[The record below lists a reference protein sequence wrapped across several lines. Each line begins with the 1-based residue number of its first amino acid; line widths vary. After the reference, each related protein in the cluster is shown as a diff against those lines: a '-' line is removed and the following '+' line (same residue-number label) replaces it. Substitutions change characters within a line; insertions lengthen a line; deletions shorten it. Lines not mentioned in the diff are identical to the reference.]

1 MVTLAPEI
9 DGSAALLSALARA
22 GIVAAL
28 GHSLADGR
36 AIDAAVG
43 DGLRH
48 VTHLFNAMGPLH
60 HREPGVPGHVL
71 ADDRLS
77 CDIIC
82 DGAHVHRDM
91 IVTASRAKRGRL
103 ALITDR
109 IELPEHTDSD
119 EAQRGASGS
128 FDPST
133 LKDDGVAFR
142 LPSGRLAGS
151 SLTLDRGLRNV
162 CEMGAMTRM
171 EAVQACTLLPA
182 RLLGIEAERGT
193 LRVGARAD
201 FAVLDGES
209 RVVETWVAGE
219 KVYALA

>member
-1 MVTLAPEI
+1 ME
-9 DGSAALLSALARA
+9 GSHALLSALSRA
-22 GIVAAL
+22 DIVAAL
-28 GHSLADGR
+28 GHSLADES
-36 AIDAAVG
+36 AIETATG
-43 DGLRH
+43 EGLRH

-60 HREPGVPGHVL
+60 HREPGVAGRVL

-91 IVTASRAKRGRL
+91 VVTAARAKRGRL

-109 IELPEHTDSD
+109 IELP
-119 EAQRGASGS
+119 QRGAGASPDERGAE
-128 FDPST
+128 FDASA
-133 LKDDGVAFR
+133 LADDGVAFR

-162 CEMGAMTRM
+162 CEMGAMSPL
-171 EAVQACTLLPA
+171 EAVAACTLLPA

-193 LRVGARAD
+193 LRAGARAD
-201 FAVLDGES
+201 FAVLDGDLG
-209 RVVETWVAGE
+209 VVETWVGGE
-219 KVYALA
+219 KVHAG